1 MRAVTVRHHVPVR
14 RLLMDLTPL
23 RVSRPYRRMW
33 YGTSAAGVGSAL
45 TAVVVGLQ
53 VYDLTG
59 STASVGLVGLAA
71 LLPLVLM
78 GLYGGA
84 LVDAHDRRRV
94 VLLTA
99 LGQLASAVALSAQA
113 FARLDDV
120 RILYALVAVQSGLM
134 GVNSP
139 ARMAIVPHLVGTR
152 LLPAANALSSLSM
165 GIASTAGP
173 LLAGWLVAG
182 PGYGVTYAVEAVLLV
197 GALVGLSSLPPMPP
211 EGEVR
216 RPGLASVLEG
226 LRFLRTRPNI
236 RATFVIDLSAMVL
249 AMPRVL
255 FPAIGAALI
264 GGGPTTVGVLTAGI
278 AAGAILGGL
287 FSGPLGRVRRQGR
300 AVVVAVVGWG
310 LAVAVFGLVVH
321 LAPTPVAPTGGV
333 APAHWTLWLA
343 AGCMVLAGCADTVSA
358 IFRSTILQA
367 ATPDALRGRL
377 QGVFIVVV
385 AGGPR
390 LGDVALGTAAEGL
403 GEAWAAVAGG
413 LACAAAVAL
422 FAWRQPRFLAY
433 DAEDPAP

>member
-1 MRAVTVRHHVPVR
+1 MA
-14 RLLMDLTPL
+14 RLLLDLTPL
-23 RVSRPYRRMW
+23 RVSMPYRRMW
-33 YGTSAAGVGSAL
+33 LGTSAAGVGGAL

-59 STASVGLVGLAA
+59 STAGVGLVGLAA
-71 LLPLVLM
+71 LGPLVLM

-94 VLLTA
+94 ILLTA
-99 LGQLASAVALSAQA
+99 LGQLACAVGLSAQA
-113 FARLDDV
+113 FAHLDDV
-120 RILYALVAVQSGLM
+120 RVLYLLVALQSGLM

-152 LLPAANALSSLSM
+152 LLPAANALTSLSM

-173 LLAGWLVAG
+173 LLAGVLVAG

-197 GALVGLSSLPPMPP
+197 GALAGLASLPSMPP
-211 EGEVR
+211 QGDVQ

-226 LRFLRTRPNI
+226 LRYLRTRPNV
-236 RATFVIDLSAMVL
+236 RATFVVDLAAMVL

-264 GGGPTTVGVLTAGI
+264 GGGARTVGVLTAGI
-278 AAGAILGGL
+278 AAGAIVGGL
-287 FSGPLGRVRRQGR
+287 FSGPLGRVRHQGR

-310 LAVAVFGLVVH
+310 LAVALFGLVV
-321 LAPTPVAPTGGV
+321 LAAPEHPPG
-333 APAHWTLWLA
+333 APAHWTLWPA
-343 AGCMVLAGCADTVSA
+343 AACMLLAGSADTVSA

-377 QGVFIVVV
+377 QGIFIVVV

-390 LGDVALGTAAEGL
+390 LGDVVLGGTAEAV
-403 GEAWAAVAGG
+403 GEAWAAIGGG
-413 LACAAAVAL
+413 LACAAVVAVFTL
-422 FAWRQPRFLAY
+422 VQPHFLAY
-433 DAEDPAP
+433 DAEHPRP

>member
-1 MRAVTVRHHVPVR
+1 
-14 RLLMDLTPL
+14 MDTTPL
-23 RVSRPYRRMW
+23 RVSVPYRRMW
-33 YGTSAAGVGSAL
+33 LGMSAAGVGTAL

-94 VLLTA
+94 ILLTA
-99 LGQLASAVALSAQA
+99 LGQLGCAVALAGQA
-113 FARLDDV
+113 FAGLDDV
-120 RILYALVAVQSGLM
+120 RVLYALVAVQSGLM

-165 GIASTAGP
+165 GIASTVGP
-173 LLAGWLVAG
+173 LLAGVLVAG

-197 GALVGLSSLPPMPP
+197 GALLGLASLPAMPP
-211 EGEVR
+211 QGEVR
-216 RPGLASVLEG
+216 RAGLASVLEG
-226 LRFLRTRPNI
+226 LRFLRTRPNV
-236 RATFVIDLSAMVL
+236 RGTFVVDLAAMVL

-255 FPAIGAALI
+255 FPAIGATLL
-264 GGGPTTVGVLTAGI
+264 GGGATTVGVLTAGI
-278 AAGAILGGL
+278 AVGAILGGL
-287 FSGPLGRVRRQGR
+287 LSGPLGRVRYQGR

-310 LAVAVFGLVVH
+310 LAVALFGLVVH
-321 LAPTPVAPTGGV
+321 LAPDRAPTLAPG
-333 APAHWTLWLA
+333 APAHWSLWLA
-343 AGCMVLAGCADTVSA
+343 TACMVLAGSADTVSA

-367 ATPDALRGRL
+367 ATPDELRGRL

-390 LGDVALGTAAEGL
+390 LGDVVLGTTAEGV
-403 GEAWAAVAGG
+403 GEAWAAVGGG
-413 LACAAAVAL
+413 LLCAVVVAL
-422 FAWRQPRFLAY
+422 FALRQPRFLAY

>member
-1 MRAVTVRHHVPVR
+1 MP

-23 RVSRPYRRMW
+23 RVSVPYRRMW
-33 YGTSAAGVGSAL
+33 LGTSAAGVGGAL

-59 STASVGLVGLAA
+59 STANVGLVGLAA
-71 LLPLVLM
+71 LGPLVLM

-94 VLLTA
+94 ILLTA
-99 LGQLASAVALSAQA
+99 LGQLACAVGLSLQA

-120 RILYALVAVQSGLM
+120 RVLYVLVAVQSGLM

-173 LLAGWLVAG
+173 LLAGVLVAG
-182 PGYGVTYAVEAVLLV
+182 PGYGATYAVEAALLL
-197 GALVGLSSLPPMPP
+197 GALAGLASLPPMPP
-211 EGEVR
+211 AGDVR
-216 RPGLASVLEG
+216 RPGVRSVLEG
-226 LRFLRTRPNI
+226 LRYLRTRPNV
-236 RATFVIDLSAMVL
+236 RGTFVVDLAAMVL

-255 FPAIGAALI
+255 FPAIGATVI
-264 GGGPTTVGVLTAGI
+264 GGGATTVGVLTAGI

-287 FSGPLGRVRRQGR
+287 FSGPLGRVRHQGR

-310 LAVAVFGLVVH
+310 LAVAAFGVVL
-321 LAPTPVAPTGGV
+321 LAAPEHRTGATAHATLGV
-333 APAHWTLWLA
+333 A
-343 AGCMVLAGCADTVSA
+343 AGCMVLAGSADTVSA

-367 ATPDALRGRL
+367 ATPDELRGRL
-377 QGVFIVVV
+377 QGIFIVVV

-390 LGDVALGTAAEGL
+390 LGDVVLGGVAEGL
-403 GEAWAAVAGG
+403 GEPWAAVGGG
-413 LACAAAVAL
+413 LACAAVVAL
-422 FAWRQPRFLAY
+422 FAVAQPRFLAY
-433 DAEDPAP
+433 DAEHPRP